1 MSSQIEKVIG
11 NDDIVQTE
19 LNEIE
24 ELLTTINK
32 GAVLYLQ
39 EENVPNN
46 NDKIFDPCDPTG
58 PMARANS

>member
-11 NDDIVQTE
+11 DDDIVQTE

-39 EENVPNN
+39 EENVPDN
-46 NDKIFDPCDPTG
+46 NDKIFDPCDPIG